1 MSLLI
6 MRFKSYLYNT
16 YHNIVLIKSIECK
29 TLAQLSSANE
39 TYKIFCTTIIIFAV
53 VLHTRQY
60 IEEICRKTLNRTF
73 NCLAIKLLSPHNL
86 RWNDDLCASSEFY
99 AIFMWRKEFL
109 GLLLK
114 DAKQFSSLESIY
126 VDDKL
131 QWSSL
136 ILIYF
141 KMLHR

>member
-1 MSLLI
+1 MH
-6 MRFKSYLYNT
+6 FKSYLYNM
-16 YHNIVLIKSIECK
+16 YHKIVLIKSIECK
-29 TLAQLSSANE
+29 ALAQLSSANE
-39 TYKIFCTTIIIFAV
+39 TYEIFCTTIISFAV

-114 DAKQFSSLESIY
+114 AAQQFSSLESIY
-126 VDDKL
+126 VDDKI
-131 QWSSL
+131 QWNTL
-136 ILIYF
+136 ILMYF
-141 KMLHR
+141 KMLQR